1 MRVEEQL
8 RDIWRDFRDD
18 LGPDGVTE
26 MVEKSIFNRVCRF
39 GKNSPVSDQ
48 LGHQEF
54 GVLALHH
61 GLVLTFELGS
71 HTISFLL
78 AAIFDNLCRST

>member
-26 MVEKSIFNRVCRF
+26 MDEESIFNRVRPF
-39 GKNSPVSDQ
+39 AKTHQWRINLDIKN
-48 LGHQEF
+48 LEYLLCIM
-54 GVLALHH
+54 VLY
-61 GLVLTFELGS
+61 
-71 HTISFLL
+71 
-78 AAIFDNLCRST
+78 